1 MDGRE
6 LKLELD
12 YDRVVSLWQ
21 KLCEYHTSLYE
32 FTLEEYALLI
42 ESKIEELDELLVRKQ
57 ETIDQIAATDRSRQ
71 LIIQELN
78 QDGYQITNVTD
89 LLNHFKNIEAKK
101 EDKYLS
107 KFNSLLIE
115 IIERIQEQN
124 RKNQIFLNRALC
136 SLRDIKLSFQG
147 KKTLTTYNSQ
157 GTTNR
162 SVVR

>member
-1 MDGRE
+1 MDGKN
-6 LKLELD
+6 LKLELE

-32 FTLEEYALLI
+32 FTLEEYALLL
-42 ESKIEELDELLVRKQ
+42 ESKIDELDELLVRKQ
-57 ETIDQIAATDRSRQ
+57 EVIDQISVIDQARQ
-71 LIIQELN
+71 SMITELN
-78 QDGYQITNVTD
+78 QESNDIKNVTD
-89 LLNHFKNIEAKK
+89 LLNYFKELEAKK
-101 EDKYLS
+101 SDKYLS

-115 IIERIQEQN
+115 IIERVQDQN
-124 RKNQIFLNRALC
+124 RKNQIFLNRAIG
-136 SLRDIKLSFQG
+136 SLREIRLSFQG